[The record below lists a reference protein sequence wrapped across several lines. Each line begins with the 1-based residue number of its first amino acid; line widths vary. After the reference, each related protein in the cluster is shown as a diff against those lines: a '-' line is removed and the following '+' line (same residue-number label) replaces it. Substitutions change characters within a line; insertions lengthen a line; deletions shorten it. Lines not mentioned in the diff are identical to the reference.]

1 MEWKNTIG
9 KGENGMYILVAV
21 AAGIGGMIAHDK
33 KCNRLKILCYVIAL
47 AALCLGAI
55 DVWVGN
61 FSAVM

>member
-1 MEWKNTIG
+1 
-9 KGENGMYILVAV
+9 MYILVAV